1 VTVPARASR
10 RKPTARRDRAA
21 GRPAVLRPV
30 LPAGAVLAGLVAAL
44 VAALVVAA
52 AAARWRRRNRPVVAP
67 TLPADELPHDGL
79 QTTQSQAVLLSGGPS
94 DGSYLSVAWG
104 VRELTVQDEERT
116 DHCYRE
122 AGGTEPGPGGEPVRV
137 FRHTPAQ
144 LS

>member
-1 VTVPARASR
+1 MTVPAQASR

-21 GRPAVLRPV
+21 GRPAVPRPV
-30 LPAGAVLAGLVAAL
+30 LPAAAGLVAGLVAAL
-44 VAALVVAA
+44 VIAA
-52 AAARWRRRNRPVVAP
+52 AAARWRRRNRPVDAP

-104 VRELTVQDEERT
+104 VREFTVQDEERT

-122 AGGTEPGPGGEPVRV
+122 AGTERGPGGEPVRV